1 MPRKTL
7 RIIIVLATV
16 SLLGIMATQIFWLV
30 KAFDLREKQFTF
42 NVNFALKNVVS
53 SLCDYDGT
61 DVPSLNPIEKLS
73 SNYFIVRTNKM
84 IDPATLEYF
93 LKAELAKRS
102 ISNTFEYGI
111 YNCSNEKIVY
121 SKEVSF
127 EPTLEAQLT
136 KPFPVLD
143 QENYY
148 FGIYF
153 RDRPAYI
160 ADEMSIWLFST
171 LVLLIVVVYFAYTL
185 YVILRQHRLSEIQ
198 RDFVNN
204 MTHELKTPLST
215 IAISADVLKSVNTE
229 NDATRM
235 HNYATII
242 SKEANKLSL
251 QVERVLEMVSIENEE
266 LPLKKNKLEL
276 TEILSEAISDA
287 KILLEAKSG
296 TLDFESVDDAKFSII
311 GDKFHL
317 KNAFF
322 NIIDNA
328 IKYSDGAPKI
338 VVDATVLKNGKSVR
352 IDIKDEGIG
361 ISKANQA
368 MVFDRFYRV
377 STGDVHNVK
386 GFGIGLHY
394 VKIIVKAHGGSISV
408 VSTIGKGSTLTINLP
423 IWKRA

>member
-1 MPRKTL
+1 
-7 RIIIVLATV
+7 
-16 SLLGIMATQIFWLV
+16 
-30 KAFDLREKQFTF
+30 
-42 NVNFALKNVVS
+42 
-53 SLCDYDGT
+53 
-61 DVPSLNPIEKLS
+61 VPSLNPIEKLS

-84 IDPATLEYF
+84 IDPETLEYF

-121 SKEVSF
+121 SKEVSLT
-127 EPTLEAQLT
+127 PTAEAQLT

-153 RDRPAYI
+153 PDRPAYI

-185 YVILRQHRLSEIQ
+185 YVILRQQRLSEIQ

-215 IAISADVLKSVNTE
+215 IGISAAVLKAADLGH
-229 NDATRM
+229 DATRLQ
-235 HNYATII
+235 NYADII
-242 SKEANKLSL
+242 GKEANKLSM

-266 LPLKKNKLEL
+266 LPLKKDTLEVAALL
-276 TEILSEAISDA
+276 TQAISEAKLHLDA
-287 KILLEAKSG
+287 KLGVI
-296 TLDFESVDDAKFSII
+296 DDNLAAMKFPVI

-317 KNAFF
+317 INAFF

-328 IKYSDGAPKI
+328 IKYSDDPPKI
-338 VVDATVLKNGKSVR
+338 TISATPLKNGNMVR
-352 IDIKDEGIG
+352 IDFKDEGIG
-361 ISKANQA
+361 ISKADQT

-377 STGDVHNVK
+377 STGDLHNVK

-394 VKIIVKAHGGSISV
+394 VKMIVKAHGGSISV
-408 VSTIGKGSTLTINLP
+408 TSAIDKGSTFTINLP
-423 IWKRA
+423 IWKRG

>member
-1 MPRKTL
+1 
-7 RIIIVLATV
+7 
-16 SLLGIMATQIFWLV
+16 MATQIFWLV

-42 NVNFALKNVVS
+42 NVNFALKNVVT

-61 DVPSLNPIEKLS
+61 DVPSLNPIEKQS

-84 IDPATLEYF
+84 IDPETLEYF

-102 ISNTFEYGI
+102 ILGPFEYGI
-111 YNCSNEKIVY
+111 YNCSDEKIVY

-127 EPTLEAQLT
+127 EPTVEPQLT
-136 KPFPVLD
+136 RPFPVLD

-153 RDRPAYI
+153 PDRPAYI
-160 ADEMSIWLFST
+160 ADEMSIWLFSS

-215 IAISADVLKSVNTE
+215 IAISAEVLKKFDSNGDTS
-229 NDATRM
+229 RFK
-235 HNYATII
+235 NYASII
-242 SKEANKLSL
+242 SKEATKLSM

-266 LPLKKNKLEL
+266 LPLKRDTLDL
-276 TEILSEAISDA
+276 SLLLSESIAEA
-287 KILLEAKSG
+287 KLQIEIKSGVIKSSLLER
-296 TLDFESVDDAKFSII
+296 SIWVI
-311 GDKFHL
+311 GDRFHL
-317 KNAFF
+317 KNAFL

-328 IKYSDGAPKI
+328 IKYSEAPPKVSI
-338 VVDATVLKNGKSVR
+338 KVSIAKKGKRVS
-352 IDIKDEGIG
+352 IDISDEGIG
-361 ISKANQA
+361 ISKTDQA
-368 MVFDRFYRV
+368 LIFDRFYRV
-377 STGDVHNVK
+377 STGDLHNVK

-394 VKIIVKAHGGSISV
+394 VKMIIKAHGGTISLKSIL
-408 VSTIGKGSTLTINLP
+408 GKGSTFTINLP
-423 IWKRA
+423 IWTKA